1 VDVRKYILSLLL
13 FAAIPNLVSS
23 NDIQLIYE
31 DYCKTVLG
39 LPDVSQLQELDSIW
53 AKILNK
59 MSKGRLTEYMLE
71 HFSENKISSA
81 IMAFAHYQAEKLSRE
96 FCNLPKNSPRRSG
109 DEVDAVRHFVWVS
122 LLAQYLG
129 LEEAKKIS
137 HLQEYRNFNLELDK
151 YSEMDIYNNYQALE
165 FIDEYRKKPVN
176 IWSWTSVKDK
186 FILSDE
192 TLKNEAFKRLNYGEF
207 QVIDSQA
214 SKCQRSHYPNVN
226 P

>member
-1 VDVRKYILSLLL
+1 M
-13 FAAIPNLVSS
+13 
-23 NDIQLIYE
+23 IYE

-39 LPDVSQLQELDSIW
+39 LPDVSEPEELNSNW

-59 MSKGRLTEYMLE
+59 MSNGRMTEYMLE
-71 HFSENKISSA
+71 HFSKNKTSSA

-96 FCNLPKNSPRRSG
+96 FCELPKNTPRRSG

-137 HLQEYRNFNLELDK
+137 HLQEYRNFNLDLDT
-151 YSEMDIYNNYQALE
+151 YSKMDIYNNYQALE
-165 FIDEYRKKPVN
+165 YIKDYKKKPIN
-176 IWSWTSVKDK
+176 IWSWTSIKEK

-192 TLKNEAFKRLNYGEF
+192 TLKNEAFKRLNKGEF
-207 QVIDSQA
+207 QVIYSQP
-214 SKCQRSHYPNVN
+214 SKCQRSHYPNAN